1 MGFLSEVIAASDHTI
16 RSSLTECIIWATI
29 CGRSM
34 VHRQQSAVERVY
46 GNVSQDFWDRHHW
59 LDTILTHRMQ
69 LLLLHYPSA
78 SEHVD
83 PLLLFTNMVAQ
94 TTILHL
100 YTTIECMSWQTDK
113 YHFIIAEYARKC
125 ASAAR
130 EIVIL
135 AKALSPLRYF
145 KASPLVHVPPS
156 FGPLLIKTGPSFY
169 ANSPLPVCKIL
180 HYSWRS

>member
-1 MGFLSEVIAASDHTI
+1 MGFLSEAIAAHDHAI

-34 VHRQQSAVERVY
+34 LHRQQSAVEHVY

-59 LDTILTHRMQ
+59 LDTILTQRMQ
-69 LLLLHYPSA
+69 ILLLHYPSA

-83 PLLLFTNMVAQ
+83 PLLLFTNMVAH

-100 YTTIECMSWQTDK
+100 YKTIESMSWETDK
-113 YHFIIAEYARKC
+113 YQFIINEYGKKS

-135 AKALSPLRYF
+135 VKALSPLSYF
-145 KASPLVHVPPS
+145 KVSPCFLIPS
-156 FGPLLIKTGPSFY
+156 ALI
-169 ANSPLPVCKIL
+169 LCQQL
-180 HYSWRS
+180 